1 MPLHSRHREW
11 TRLSLSWTE
20 RHRPSLHADP
30 VPPEGRV
37 APGADVNDRPRTGP
51 ITLSIAAVERDTGL
65 SKDTLRVWERRYGF
79 PTPARDGLGERA
91 YTLEEVEKLRI
102 VKRLMDA
109 GHRPGRI
116 VALPLAQLQEL
127 AEQTVD
133 QPQRA
138 AETALDAGDLRS
150 HLERLRAHD
159 VAGLQAELARLLS
172 RHGVGRFVTE
182 VVAPLNVAI
191 GDAWVRGQVEIFEEH
206 LYTEIV
212 QVLLHQAIAGI
223 PDPGVAAA
231 PRVLLST
238 FPGEPHG
245 LGLLMAQAMLALEG
259 CRCVSLGP
267 QTPVW
272 DIALAAAALKAD
284 IVALGFSGCMNPN
297 QVVDGLAE
305 LRRKLP
311 AERALWV
318 GGSAPVLH
326 RRTVPGVL
334 AIAAL
339 DGVPAAV
346 AAWRAQHAVIPA
358 LRAPASL

>member
-1 MPLHSRHREW
+1 M
-11 TRLSLSWTE
+11 
-20 RHRPSLHADP
+20 
-30 VPPEGRV
+30 
-37 APGADVNDRPRTGP
+37 GAEVNDRPRSAP

-116 VALPLAQLQEL
+116 VVLPLAQLQEL

-133 QPQRA
+133 QPQRGVVA
-138 AETALDAGDLRS
+138 ALDDEDLRS

-159 VAGLQAELARLLS
+159 VAGLQSELARLLS

-223 PDPGVAAA
+223 PDPGPEAA

-259 CRCVSLGP
+259 CRCVSLGT

-272 DIALAAAALKAD
+272 DIALAAAALRSEV
-284 IVALGFSGCMNPN
+284 VALGFSGCMNPN

-326 RRTVPGVL
+326 RRAVPGVL
-334 AIAAL
+334 AIGTL
-339 DGVPAAV
+339 DGIPAAV
-346 AAWRAQHAVIPA
+346 AQWRTQRAETSA
-358 LRAPASL
+358 LRAAVGI